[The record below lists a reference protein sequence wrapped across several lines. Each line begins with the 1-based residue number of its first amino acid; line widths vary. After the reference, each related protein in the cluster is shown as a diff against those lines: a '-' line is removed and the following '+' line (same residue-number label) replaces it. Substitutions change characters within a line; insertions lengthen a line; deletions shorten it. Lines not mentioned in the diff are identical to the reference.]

1 MEPASFHDPRVE
13 AAFAAFPDSTRDALL
28 GMRALIF
35 QTAAETA
42 GVGPVEETLKWGQPA
57 YLTRETGAG
66 TTIRLGVPKA
76 GGAAI
81 YVHCQTTIIGEGGT
95 STRTRSGTRADR
107 AIVTERRGG
116 DGGGSRPAA
125 DLAGA
130 DLSPRDQRARGT
142 ARSVACARPEDP
154 APRAQ
159 ARSVSA
165 KRDDEHRADQAAC
178 CSCPI
183 VPSIRSACAT
193 LPPTTGA

>member
-28 GMRALIF
+28 GLRALIF

-81 YVHCQTTIIGEGGT
+81 YVHCQTTIIGEVRDIYPDAVRYEG
-95 STRTRSGTRADR
+95 SR
-107 AIVTERRGG
+107 AIVLSDAGEM
-116 DGGGSRPAA
+116 AA
-125 DLAGA
+125 DPVRL
-130 DLSPRDQRARGT
+130 LISRALT
-142 ARSVACARPEDP
+142 Y
-154 APRAQ
+154 
-159 ARSVSA
+159 
-165 KRDDEHRADQAAC
+165 HL
-178 CSCPI
+178 
-183 VPSIRSACAT
+183 RSARAGDR
-193 LPPTTGA
+193 PVSRVRAS